1 MTKNSLAEAAFE
13 TNMEQK
19 GILKWIEKVGNK
31 LPHPFML
38 FVYLC
43 GIFTVISAILA
54 WLDVSVAHPGTGED
68 AAVKSLLSVEGIHWI
83 LTSMLTNF
91 TSFPALGLVLG
102 MTLGIGLAEK
112 VGLIQAVLRAS
123 VVRVPKVLVSF
134 AVVFIGTLGNI
145 ASDASVAI
153 IPPMGALIFLAV
165 GRHPLAGYAAGVA
178 GWGIGFTANLFIAGT
193 DALLSG
199 ISTEAVKIIN
209 PDMAVS
215 PIDNWYFMAA
225 STFILSAL
233 GAWITDKIV
242 EPRLGTYKGNENAKM
257 ESFTVK
263 EKLALKVTGITALLY
278 VAMIALLVVPEG
290 AILRDPETGGVLTS
304 PFLKGIIPIILLF
317 FIITSAVYGKMVGTV
332 KSTSDVPRLMTE
344 SVQMMAG
351 FIVLVFA
358 AAQFVAFFNWSNMG
372 IVMAVSGSD
381 FLKSINMTG
390 FPVIIVFILFVTTMN
405 LFIGS
410 GSALWAMLAPVFI
423 PMFMLLDYSPG
434 FIQVAF
440 RIADSSTNMISP
452 VNPYIPLV
460 LAYYQQY
467 KKDAGLGT
475 VFSTMMPYTLLYLLV
490 WIIQLAIWY
499 VLGLPFGP
507 GVYAK

>member
-1 MTKNSLAEAAFE
+1 MTKHSLGDGVVES
-13 TNMEQK
+13 NVEQK
-19 GILKWIEKVGNK
+19 GILKWIEKAGNK

-43 GIFTVISAILA
+43 VIFMVLSAILA
-54 WLDVSVAHPGTGED
+54 AMKISVIHPGTGED
-68 AAVKSLLSVEGIHWI
+68 TAIKSLLSQEGIGWL
-83 LTSMLTNF
+83 LTNMLGNF

-112 VGLIQAVLRAS
+112 VGLIQAVLRGT
-123 VVRVPKVLVSF
+123 VVKVPKRFVSF
-134 AVVFIGTLGNI
+134 AVVFVGTLGNI
-145 ASDASVAI
+145 ASDASIAV
-153 IPPMGALIFLAV
+153 IPPMGALIFLAM

-199 ISTEAVKIIN
+199 ISTQAAKIVN
-209 PDMAVS
+209 PETVVT
-215 PIDNWYFMAA
+215 PVDNWFFMSA
-225 STFILSAL
+225 SVFILSFL
-233 GAWITDKIV
+233 GAWITDKMI
-242 EPRLGTYKGNENAKM
+242 EPRLGVYKGDKTITM
-257 ESFTVK
+257 ESFSSK
-263 EKLALKVTGITALLY
+263 EKRALKFTGITALIYL
-278 VAMIALLVVPEG
+278 VIIALLVVPEG
-290 AILRDPETGGVLTS
+290 GLLRDPETGGVLTS

-317 FIITSAVYGKMVGTV
+317 FVLTSSVYGKIVGVIKT
-332 KSTSDVPRLMTE
+332 TSDIPKLMAE
-344 SVQMMAG
+344 SIQMMAG

-372 IVMAVSGSD
+372 IVLAVNGSD

-390 FPVIIVFILFVTTMN
+390 FPIIVLFILFVTTMN
-405 LFIGS
+405 LFIAS

-423 PMFMLLDYSPG
+423 PMFMLLEFNPG
-434 FIQVAF
+434 FVQIAF

-452 VNPYIPLV
+452 VNPYLPLV
-460 LAYYQQY
+460 LAFYQQY

-475 VFSTMMPYTLLYLLV
+475 VFSTMMPYTILYLIV

-499 VLGLPFGP
+499 ALGLPIGP
-507 GVYAK
+507 GVFAR